1 MLSKYTKGMS
11 KSYECKLSEL
21 NFPKHT
27 ALFVWWKTALLSL
40 HIWRHKQLIFLRQ
53 KVFGERGKND
63 KNMQNIHTQKQNNQ
77 TNNKKNFCKNLWIG
91 TQASTENHF

>member
-27 ALFVWWKTALLSL
+27 ALFVWWKTVLLSL
-40 HIWRHKQLIFLRQ
+40 HIWRHKQPIFLRQ

-63 KNMQNIHTQKQNNQ
+63 KNMQNIHTQKQNKQ
-77 TNNKKNFCKNLWIG
+77 TNKKKNFCKNLWIG